1 MSIVIERD
9 VYPQTA
15 KLVALYDAVG
25 WKAYTRD
32 EASLTRA
39 VANSLAV
46 VTAWEDEEHLVGLA
60 RAVGDGEHIL
70 YVQDLLVL
78 PRVQG
83 QGVGRALLEQ
93 LLAMYPQVRQK
104 FLMAETD
111 PALEAFY
118 QHSGWM
124 KADGQG
130 LQAWVCQGVQQAGT

>member
-9 VYPQTA
+9 IYPQTS
-15 KLVALYDAVG
+15 KLVTLYESVN
-25 WKAYTRD
+25 WKAYTKD

-78 PRVQG
+78 PRVQRK
-83 QGVGRALLEQ
+83 GVGKALLEQ
-93 LLAMYPQVRQK
+93 LLSMYPQVRQK
-104 FLMAETD
+104 FLMAEID
-111 PALEAFY
+111 PNLADFY
-118 QHSGWM
+118 EKSGWVQA
-124 KADGQG
+124 KSQG
-130 LQAWVCQGVQQAGT
+130 IEAWTYRAF